1 MHGRW
6 MTVLAAVALAAVSAT
21 AQAQRDGA
29 RGAGA
34 APDDPT
40 WWGSFAAGYQWSNA
54 VGDPGTASVW
64 NFDSNWSMR
73 ASVEREIAP
82 RTAVGLAWRYSRMPL
97 SITSNTSTGACRPC
111 DADATIASYGLTAR
125 SGGGRGLHLVYEGFV
140 GATQFNNFTLSPA
153 ASPAAKAT
161 FEGVRNV
168 DFSWAVATGAGYSL
182 STEFQIVAMYEYG
195 SSVHEKG
202 SNSPFQRRTAQH
214 YTTRLGVR
222 VGM

>member
-1 MHGRW
+1 MAILL
-6 MTVLAAVALAAVSAT
+6 VLAMAGVPSGAQGRRGGDRGGT
-21 AQAQRDGA
+21 AGSE
-29 RGAGA
+29 
-34 APDDPT
+34 PT

-54 VGDPGTASVW
+54 VSDPGTDAVW

-82 RTAVGLAWRYSRMPL
+82 RTTVGLAWRYSRMPL
-97 SITSNTSTGACRPC
+97 SITSSASGGVCQPC
-111 DADATIASYGLTAR
+111 AADATIASYGITAR

-140 GATQFNNFTLSPA
+140 GATQFNNFTLAPA
-153 ASPAAKAT
+153 ASPAAQAA
-161 FEGVRNV
+161 FASVRNV

-182 STEFQIVAMYEYG
+182 SNEFQIVALYEYG

-222 VGM
+222 LGI